1 MNLLKKMQEEI
12 TSLNLKDELE
22 IIRYLYI
29 RIGQIFDYDP
39 RFDIVDVYEK
49 EKIAKKRIAIENVN
63 EFDIVCET
71 MNYLFVDLLKSFGI
85 EAKVI
90 KSGIPKFHHSLV
102 EITTKNYGILYADLM
117 IGLYDLCAI
126 KLGKDTKNMHFLN
139 TSNGVSFDEIDKKI
153 NYTQEITFE
162 ETMRLNKEKL
172 LNGNLSYEEQLQHA
186 FQMTAD
192 IINFPRKYTF
202 GYCIGA
208 NSIFQILLELT
219 GKKFSSTQFYNLENN
234 EFIEIYPLELSNQ
247 TLYYA
252 YEKGKN
258 GSFQFHQ
265 VKEEKIEEYLNHYD
279 SQNSYHLKR
288 DRKQQAKY

>member
-39 RFDIVDVYEK
+39 RFDIVDVYAK

-71 MNYLFVDLLKSFGI
+71 LNYLFVDLLKSFGI

-126 KLGKDTKNMHFLN
+126 KLGREPINMSFAN
-139 TSNGVSFDEIDKKI
+139 ATNNGVFEQIDKNIHYK
-153 NYTQEITFE
+153 QKMTFE
-162 ETMRLNKEKL
+162 EAVALIQVELANKEF
-172 LNGNLSYEEQLQHA
+172 SSDEQLQKT
-186 FQMTAD
+186 FKGVAD
-192 IINFPRKYTF
+192 IINFPRSYSI
-202 GYCIGA
+202 GYCSGT
-208 NSIFQILLELT
+208 NSIYEMLLILT
-219 GKKFSSTQFYNLENN
+219 GKKYASTQFYNLENN
-234 EFIEIYPLELSNQ
+234 EFIEIYPIVLNHK
-247 TLYYA
+247 TLYYS
-252 YEKGKN
+252 YEKNNDGV
-258 GSFQFHQ
+258 FQFHPI
-265 VKEEKIEEYLNHYD
+265 KEGR
-279 SQNSYHLKR
+279 SKR
-288 DRKQQAKY
+288 LSSTIRYTK